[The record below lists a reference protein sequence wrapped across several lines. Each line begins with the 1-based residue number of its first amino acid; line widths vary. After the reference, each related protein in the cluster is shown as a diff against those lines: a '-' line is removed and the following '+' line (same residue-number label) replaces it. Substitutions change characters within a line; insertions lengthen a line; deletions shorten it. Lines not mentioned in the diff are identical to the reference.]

1 MEFDKED
8 FKNQVVSNVK
18 NMYRKTIDEASKQQ
32 VFQAVAYTV
41 KDYIID
47 RWIATH
53 REFEKEDAKTV
64 YYMSMEFLMG
74 RALGNNMINLTC
86 YKEVKE
92 ALDELGFDLN
102 VIEDQEPDAALGNG
116 GLGRLAACF
125 LDSLSTLGYPAY
137 GCGIRYRYGMF
148 AQKIENGY
156 QIEIPDD
163 WLRDGN
169 PFEIK
174 RPEYAVE
181 VKFGGYV
188 RSYVDDK
195 GRDNFVQE
203 GYQCV
208 RAVPYDLPVVGYGNN
223 IVNTLRIWDA
233 EPIQEFNLDSFDKGD
248 YHKAVEQEN
257 LAKTICEVLYPCDDH
272 YAGKELR
279 LKQQYFFVSASVQRA
294 VAKYKET
301 HDDVRK
307 LYEKICFQLN
317 DTHPTVTVA
326 ELMRILMDDEKLTW
340 DEAWEVTNKA
350 CAYTNHTIMAE
361 ALENGLLNSSQDF
374 FREYIRLL
382 KRLTDDLLSRLRN
395 YTQAIRIKS
404 PRWQSSMTVRLRWQ
418 TSQSLQVSL

>member
-1 MEFDKED
+1 MEKMEFDKED
-8 FKNQVVSNVK
+8 FKKQVVSNVK

-74 RALGNNMINLTC
+74 RALGNNMINLTF

-195 GRDNFVQE
+195 GRDTVS
-203 GYQCV
+203 YTHLT
-208 RAVPYDLPVVGYGNN
+208 LP
-223 IVNTLRIWDA
+223 
-233 EPIQEFNLDSFDKGD
+233 
-248 YHKAVEQEN
+248 
-257 LAKTICEVLYPCDDH
+257 TI
-272 YAGKELR
+272 
-279 LKQQYFFVSASVQRA
+279 
-294 VAKYKET
+294 
-301 HDDVRK
+301 
-307 LYEKICFQLN
+307 
-317 DTHPTVTVA
+317 
-326 ELMRILMDDEKLTW
+326 
-340 DEAWEVTNKA
+340 
-350 CAYTNHTIMAE
+350 
-361 ALENGLLNSSQDF
+361 LL
-374 FREYIRLL
+374 
-382 KRLTDDLLSRLRN
+382 
-395 YTQAIRIKS
+395 
-404 PRWQSSMTVRLRWQ
+404 V
-418 TSQSLQVSL
+418 